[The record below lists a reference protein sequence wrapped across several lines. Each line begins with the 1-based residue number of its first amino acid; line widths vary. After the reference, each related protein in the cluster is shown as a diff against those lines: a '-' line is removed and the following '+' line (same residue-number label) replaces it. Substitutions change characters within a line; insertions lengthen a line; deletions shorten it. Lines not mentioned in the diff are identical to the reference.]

1 MSSHPRYSAHRVSPL
16 SEYAEDDMFDAIVGR
31 LEDIM
36 MGERAPLHFDRC
48 ADMTMRTRSAFAA
61 DEDFQKLQSDFV
73 RKHCVHFDDSEE
85 NKLIY
90 IDIFNEYVTTT

>member
-1 MSSHPRYSAHRVSPL
+1 
-16 SEYAEDDMFDAIVGR
+16 MFDAIVGR

-90 IDIFNEYVTTT
+90 IDIFNEYVTTAL